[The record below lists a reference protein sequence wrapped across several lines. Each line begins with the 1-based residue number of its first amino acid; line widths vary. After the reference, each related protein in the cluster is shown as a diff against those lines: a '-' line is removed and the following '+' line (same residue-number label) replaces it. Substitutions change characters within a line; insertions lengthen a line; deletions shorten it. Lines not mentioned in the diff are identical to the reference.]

1 MERDSES
8 NEYGRPR
15 RYENEDTTP
24 TSDRELKGWYS
35 YGLAA
40 EIFAVAGVG
49 SFLPV
54 TLEQLAKERGVL
66 RSDHVTPCVK
76 PKSAVAETSHLLLR
90 AVSRATNDKNES
102 QCVVQPFG
110 KDISTASFAMYTF
123 SIAVLVQA
131 IVLISFSSVADHGS
145 YRKKLL
151 LAFGCIGS
159 VSSMLFIVVSPSI
172 YLVGPVLV

>member
-1 MERDSES
+1 MERDRES

-49 SFLPV
+49 KYVLPVIRVDIANIDPGSFLPV

-66 RSDHVTPCVK
+66 RSDHVTPCWK
-76 PKSAVAETSHLLLR
+76 PKAAETSHLLLR

-102 QCVVQPFG
+102 QCVIQPFG

-131 IVLISFSSVADHGS
+131 VVLISFSSVADHG
-145 YRKKLL
+145 KLY
-151 LAFGCIGS
+151 
-159 VSSMLFIVVSPSI
+159 VSDC
-172 YLVGPVLV
+172 

>member
-49 SFLPV
+49 KYAYTYNASIWLTIVEVHFFQSLSSNSQKSEVFCDPTMSLHAGNQR
-54 TLEQLAKERGVL
+54 TLRLKLHTYFCER
-66 RSDHVTPCVK
+66 
-76 PKSAVAETSHLLLR
+76 SAVLPTTR
-90 AVSRATNDKNES
+90 MKVN
-102 QCVVQPFG
+102 V
-110 KDISTASFAMYTF
+110 
-123 SIAVLVQA
+123 
-131 IVLISFSSVADHGS
+131 
-145 YRKKLL
+145 
-151 LAFGCIGS
+151 
-159 VSSMLFIVVSPSI
+159 
-172 YLVGPVLV
+172 

>member
-49 SFLPV
+49 EYVHTFNASILLTIVKVHFFQSPSSSSQKSEVFYDLIMSLHAGNPSLLWLKLP
-54 TLEQLAKERGVL
+54 TYSCE
-66 RSDHVTPCVK
+66 
-76 PKSAVAETSHLLLR
+76 
-90 AVSRATNDKNES
+90 
-102 QCVVQPFG
+102 
-110 KDISTASFAMYTF
+110 
-123 SIAVLVQA
+123 
-131 IVLISFSSVADHGS
+131 
-145 YRKKLL
+145 L
-151 LAFGCIGS
+151 LAALPMTRMR
-159 VSSMLFIVVSPSI
+159 VNV
-172 YLVGPVLV
+172 